1 MKNKINYQ
9 FKTRGANSVKLLLS
23 ISLFLMSGLGFSQ
36 NLIQYV
42 QPLSGTAS
50 STTISALKHSEA
62 GSEGNANTIP
72 SVGLPFAMTQWT
84 PQTRT
89 SENKC
94 IPPYFYKD
102 SLLSGFRGTHW
113 LSGSCT
119 QDYGSFTIMPVVG
132 KIKTSVNDYSVYF
145 SHNEELSTPAY
156 YKLTTKNIV
165 TEISST
171 RRCGIMQFTML
182 KDDSLYLLM
191 MPNSDQSKGFVKI
204 DIAKGEAWGYN
215 PVHRIYQGWGESAG
229 FNGWFYIK
237 IEKPFKTSG
246 TFSENE
252 IFKMDSLK
260 NKKDIGAFAGFFLK
274 KGEKVV
280 IKTGTSFSSLEGA
293 KKNLEYEIG
302 DRNFSE
308 IKTIANRKWEDALS
322 QIKVDT
328 KNEKNKK
335 IFYTAMYHAMEMPRL
350 YNDVD
355 GTYPKF
361 SGNYKLMN
369 SGNGDY
375 YDDFSM
381 WDVFRAQLPLQEI
394 LRPQLINNIVRS
406 MIDKGKQGGWLPV
419 FPCWNSYT
427 SAMIGDH
434 VTSFIAS
441 AFAKGIR
448 NYNVEAAYQ
457 LMRKN
462 AFTIADTKDYANGMG
477 RRALTSYL
485 KYGYIPLEDSVPIAF
500 HKKEQVSR
508 TLEYAFDDYAL
519 FTVAKKLNKK
529 EDEQKLFQRAF
540 NYKNV
545 FNKSVGMV
553 RGRYEDGKWYSP
565 FDADKRQFYITE
577 GTPRQYTF
585 YVPQDVP
592 GLAKLMGGRKQL
604 EQELDSLFEKDEYWH
619 GNEPGH
625 QIPCMYNYTT
635 APWKSQKIVRKI
647 LNEEYNDGPGG
658 LSGNDDAGQMSAWYV
673 FAAMGFYPLD
683 PVSGNYLIVSPLF
696 DSIKIKLPGSKIFG
710 IITHK
715 NNSNAQFI
723 KEVKWNGHIYD
734 KNYLQYAKIMKGGEL
749 EIWLQDEPSAWG
761 SNIKEQPKELNEY
774 KLK

>member
-1 MKNKINYQ
+1 MKYRFKIKVLNYL
-9 FKTRGANSVKLLLS
+9 KSLLS
-23 ISLFLMSGLGFSQ
+23 ISLALFSMIGYSQ
-36 NLIQYV
+36 NLVQYV
-42 QPLSGTAS
+42 EPLSGTAS
-50 STTISALKHSEA
+50 STTASALKHSEA

-89 SENKC
+89 TENKC

-132 KIKTSVNDYSVYF
+132 KLKTKVEDYSIPF
-145 SHNEELSTPAY
+145 SHNDEVSTPAY
-156 YKLTTKNIV
+156 YKLSTQNVV

-171 RRCGIMQFTML
+171 LRCGMMQFTML

-191 MPNSDQSKGFVKI
+191 MPNSDQSQGFVKI
-204 DIAKGEAWGYN
+204 DATKGEAWGYN
-215 PVHRIYQGWGESAG
+215 PVHRIYQGWGNPAG
-229 FNGWFYIK
+229 FNGWFYTK
-237 IEKPFKTSG
+237 IEKTFKTKG

-252 IFKMDSLK
+252 IFKSDSIK
-260 NKKDIGAFAGFFLK
+260 DKKDIGAYAGFFLK
-274 KGEKVV
+274 KGEKLI
-280 IKTGTSFSSLEGA
+280 IKIGTSFSSLEGA
-293 KKNLEYEIG
+293 KKNLEHEIG
-302 DRNFSE
+302 DKNFSE
-308 IKTIANRKWEDALS
+308 IKSNANRKWEDALS
-322 QIKVDT
+322 QIIVST
-328 KNEKNKK
+328 NNEKNKR

-361 SGNYKLMN
+361 SGNYELIN
-369 SGNGDY
+369 SGKSNY
-375 YDDFSM
+375 YGDFSM

-394 LRPQLINNIVRS
+394 LRPKLINNIVQS
-406 MIDKGKQGGWLPV
+406 MIDKGEQGGWLPI

-434 VTSFIAS
+434 VTAFIAS

-448 NYNVEAAYQ
+448 NYNVVDAYR

-462 AFTIADTKDYANGMG
+462 AFTIADEKDYADGKG

-485 KYGYIPLEDSVPIAF
+485 KYGYISLEDSVPIAF

-519 FTVAKKLNKK
+519 YTVAKDLNKK
-529 EDEQKLFQRAF
+529 EDEKKLFQRAF

-545 FNKSVGMV
+545 FDTSVGMV

-565 FDADKRQFYITE
+565 FDADKRMFYITE

-592 GLAKLMGGRKQL
+592 GLAKLMGGRQRL
-604 EQELDSLFEKDEYWH
+604 EQELDSLFDKDEYWH

-625 QIPCMYNYTT
+625 QIPFMYNYTN
-635 APWKSQKIVRKI
+635 APWKSQQIVRKI
-647 LNEEYNDGPGG
+647 LSEEYNDGPGG

-683 PVSGNYLIVSPLF
+683 PVSGNYLLVSPLF
-696 DSIKIKLPGSKIFG
+696 DSIKIKLPGRKTFEIIAHKSNSK
-710 IITHK
+710 
-715 NNSNAQFI
+715 AQFI
-723 KEVKWNGHIYD
+723 KEVKWNGRSYD
-734 KNYLQYAKIMKGGEL
+734 KNYLQHDSIMKGGKL

-761 SNIKEQPKELNEY
+761 SKIPEQPNGLNN
-774 KLK
+774 